1 MVFGYIYYCLSIDMF
16 EYIEYVGI
24 VAFAISGFLI
34 AVKNSLDLLGILV
47 STFLTALGGGLI
59 RDTILQTTPYSFG
72 HTTPA
77 ILILAVIF
85 LLTVFK
91 LYKKD
96 LESNFFFILSDSLGL
111 VAFSISGT
119 SLAIEAGLNLTG
131 VLSIAFISGVGGGV
145 VRDIIIN
152 EVPQIFKSGFYGT
165 ITLIVALLLYS
176 IWVFGILNY
185 YSLISILV
193 IGVTLRVI
201 AYYKDWHIPKLG

>member
-1 MVFGYIYYCLSIDMF
+1 MF

-59 RDTILQTTPYSFG
+59 RDTILQTTPYSFS

-85 LLTVFK
+85 LLTVFN

-111 VAFSISGT
+111 VAFSISGA

-165 ITLIVALLLYS
+165 ITLIVALLLYC